1 MAFAKFYDKA
11 ALSAAQILNGV
22 THDVFLARMQ
32 AARVVLVFGRDAV
45 ETHEGRVAVELS
57 ANLLAR
63 LLPSIGIKTVGE
75 GCSEFQQKIEALVK
89 EINPLIELTDATQGA
104 DIALH
109 VGGHADSIEAAT
121 HIFIGSDGWRALL
134 SRTASK
140 HCGTTRLPFGA
151 AAAACF
157 GCANVF
163 RSIFSDVL
171 PGAEMDTEIDLSL
184 RSYNNLNSASPD
196 NLDLGELFLAG
207 VGAIGN
213 GLLWTLAQLPE
224 ATGTVHVVD
233 GEKIDI
239 GNLQR
244 YVLTR
249 DGSIG
254 IAKVD
259 LAVGQF
265 TESRMNVI
273 PHEQSWGKYLAER
286 GNYTME
292 TVLVALD
299 TGGHRI
305 TVQGSLPRRILNAWT
320 QQQNL
325 GVSRHANFLEAA
337 CLACLYI
344 PDGAVPDDD
353 DIVAAALRIT
363 DQNEIMQIRHLLYS
377 GAPLPPEFISM
388 VETRLGLEGG
398 ALAQFAGKSLRSFY
412 SGAVCGGLTISSQN
426 TAAEVPMPFQS
437 ALAGVMLAAE
447 LVSGCNTKS
456 TTTSINLLRP
466 LAEYLSF
473 PRAKHPRCICSD
485 PVFQNQYR
493 QKMGVGGAG
502 GYCSHLVVDAF
513 TPRSIRFC

>member
-22 THDVFLARMQ
+22 SHDAFLARMQ
-32 AARVVLVFGRDAV
+32 ATRVTLVFGQDAV

-63 LLPSIGIKTVGE
+63 LLPSIGIKAFGD

-89 EINPLIELTDATQGA
+89 EINPLIELTDATQSA

-109 VGGHADSIEAAT
+109 VGGRADGIEAAVR
-121 HIFIGSDGWRALL
+121 IFIGSDGWRALL
-134 SRTASK
+134 SRTGPK
-140 HCGTTRLPFGA
+140 PCGTTSLPFGA
-151 AAAACF
+151 AAAACI

-163 RSIFSDVL
+163 RAIFSDVL
-171 PGAEMDTEIDLSL
+171 PGGELDTEIDLSL
-184 RSYNNLNSASPD
+184 RSYDSHNSSTSTD
-196 NLDLGELFLAG
+196 TLTLGEIFLAG
-207 VGAIGN
+207 AGAIGN
-213 GLLWTLAQLPE
+213 ALLWTLARLPE

-233 GEKIDI
+233 GEKIDL

-254 IAKVD
+254 AAKVD

-265 TESRMNVI
+265 REGKIKIV

-286 GNYTME
+286 GDYALE
-292 TVLVALD
+292 TVAVALD
-299 TGGHRI
+299 TGSHRI
-305 TVQGSLPRRILNAWT
+305 AVQGSLPRRVLNAWT

-325 GVSRHANFLEAA
+325 GVSRHDNFPETA

-353 DIVAAALRIT
+353 DIVATALHVT

-377 GAPLPPEFISM
+377 GAPLAPEFIGM
-388 VETRLGLEGG
+388 LEARLGLAVG
-398 ALAQFAGKSLRSFY
+398 ALAQFAGKSLRAFY
-412 SGAVCGGLTISSQN
+412 SGVVCGGLTMNAASA
-426 TAAEVPMPFQS
+426 AAEVPMPFQS

-447 LVSGCNTKS
+447 LVSGHNTKI

-473 PRAKHPRCICSD
+473 SRTKHPRCICSD
-485 PVFQNQYR
+485 PTFQNHYR
-493 QKMGVGGAG
+493 QKWA
-502 GYCSHLVVDAF
+502 
-513 TPRSIRFC
+513 